1 MIWRMLVPITMLAF
15 LTTITP
21 SALAVDTASPTPNS
35 LSESVKPTP
44 LDFRPMPSGLNKNQ
58 PNSVYQSMGVNAAVQ
73 MWSTERMSEDGHT
86 SNKENWFWN
95 DYVKKLFN
103 AKTGKTVPTVATEI
117 CRKLWISPIHP
128 QVRFQEQTRKIEE
141 SLWRPSSGKNQW
153 TNGCSKFL
161 LLQKASSL
169 SE

>member
-1 MIWRMLVPITMLAF
+1 MKRILRVSSTMLAF

-21 SALAVDTASPTPNS
+21 SSLATDTASPSQNS

-44 LDFRPMPSGLNKNQ
+44 LGFRPMPSYLNKNQ
-58 PNSVYQSMGVNAAVQ
+58 PNSVYQSMGGNAAIQ
-73 MWSTERMSEDGHT
+73 MWSTERMSEDGKT
-86 SNKENWFWN
+86 PNKENWFWN
-95 DYVKKLFN
+95 DYVKRLFN
-103 AKTGKTVPTVATEI
+103 AKTGKPVASVAMEI
-117 CRKLWISPIHP
+117 CGKLWVSPIHP

-161 LLQKASSL
+161 LFQNASAL
-169 SE
+169 SN